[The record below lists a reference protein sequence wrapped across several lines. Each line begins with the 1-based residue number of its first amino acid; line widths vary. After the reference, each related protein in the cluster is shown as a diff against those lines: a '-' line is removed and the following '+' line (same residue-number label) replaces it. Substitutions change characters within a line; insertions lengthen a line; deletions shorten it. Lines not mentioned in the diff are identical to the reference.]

1 VLSFYFSMFLVVRA
15 LTVHFFKAM
24 DFCRKETGRAARRE
38 NRSAR
43 VTDQLN
49 KVK

>member
-1 VLSFYFSMFLVVRA
+1 LVVRE

-24 DFCRKETGRAARRE
+24 DFCRKETGRAAGRE
-38 NRSAR
+38 NQNGR

-49 KVK
+49 GVK